1 MRIREMI
8 NTFFRVK
15 REEGRGKTTSAN
27 KGREGFTLHPSPFTL
42 LSFPVS
48 LLCLMGVLGCFSSM
62 AIATPQIQTWQTPT
76 GAKVLFV
83 ENHDLPMLDVS
94 VKFPAG
100 SGYDQP
106 TQIGVANL
114 SNQLLKAGTL
124 TLSEDDIARQMADI
138 GAQFSTVSSKDSAG
152 LVLRT
157 LSYAT
162 QREQAIAMLAAM
174 LLQPAFPADILAR
187 EKARAIAAL
196 KEDNTKPETLANKAF
211 AKAIYGSHPYG
222 FEETPAGLD
231 NITVAMVQHFYRRH
245 YAARFAVIAM
255 MGDVSR
261 AQAEVIATQ
270 LTAQLPISNE
280 AIALPTATA
289 ITVSELRISHPAT
302 QSHLLIGAPAIARND
317 PDYYALYVGNYI
329 LGGGG
334 FVSRL
339 MNEVREKRGLAYSVY
354 SYFMPLKQTGAF
366 EIGLQTKKEQ
376 ADQALQIVRTVF
388 ADFMQ
393 HGVTDKELR
402 AAKQN
407 IINGFPLRIDSNRK
421 ILEVLSTIGLY
432 DLPLTYLDDFQQ
444 HIDSVTAA
452 EIHAAFARHLNPNA
466 MATVIVGAP
475 DSP

>member
-1 MRIREMI
+1 MRIKL
-8 NTFFRVK
+8 FV
-15 REEGRGKTTSAN
+15 GRASARLVGL
-27 KGREGFTLHPSPFTL
+27 KPDL
-42 LSFPVS
+42 L
-48 LLCLMGVLGCFSSM
+48 LGVLLLGLSPLSL
-62 AIATPQIQTWQTPT
+62 ATPQIQTWHTPT

-100 SGYDQP
+100 SGHDAP
-106 TQIGVANL
+106 DQIGVAAL
-114 SNQLLKAGTL
+114 TNQLLKAGTP
-124 TLSEDDIARQMADI
+124 TLSEDDIARSMADI
-138 GAQFSTVSSKDSAG
+138 GAQFSTAFSKDNAG
-152 LVLRT
+152 MVLRT
-157 LSYAT
+157 LSYPA
-162 QREQAIAMLAAM
+162 QREQAIAVLAAM
-174 LLQPAFPADILAR
+174 LLQPAFPAEVLAR

-196 KEDNTKPETLANKAF
+196 KEENTKPEIIAQKAL

-222 FEETPAGLD
+222 FEETSAGLER
-231 NITVAMVQHFYRRH
+231 ITVSMVQDFYRRH
-245 YAARFAVIAM
+245 YHPGFTLIAM

-261 AQAEVIATQ
+261 AEAEAIATQ
-270 LTAQLPISNE
+270 LSAKL
-280 AIALPTATA
+280 AIPNDGVAVFNATA
-289 ITVSELRISHPAT
+289 ITASEQRISHPAT
-302 QSHLLIGAPAIARND
+302 QSHILIGAPAIDRSD

-339 MNEVREKRGLAYSVY
+339 MQQVREKRGMAYSVY
-354 SYFMPLKQTGAF
+354 SYFMPLTSAGSF

-376 ADQALQIVRTVF
+376 ADAALQIVRTVF

-432 DLPLTYLDDFQQ
+432 GLPLTYLDDFQQ
-444 HIDSVTAA
+444 HIERVSAA
-452 EIHAAFARHLNPNA
+452 EIRTVFARHLNPNA

-475 DSP
+475 DTRETK